1 MAQTLLVAL
10 LMALDIYK
18 VATVPPRCNSAFQ
31 AAGSGQCGQFVLHWI
46 NDQIRKFLGEGSSA
60 GYPAPEFWSGRIQ
73 SLAEKII
80 KNKHI
85 SLIQVSKAEKAFE
98 MEAHAKDMQ
107 AKMAASIKSSMD
119 LQEEVSKMARLQAHG
134 SFGNLGGC
142 PKCKFAQF
150 GSTCCNPQKMEAKK
164 RAEYDKAQ
172 EIGGEP
178 VEGQY
183 SKERYKFHMVQV
195 GLEIIKAKT
204 GQITQP
210 PTSHAPGGGD
220 WSQVTLIFEMLHRS
234 SAKKCIR
241 YIQIDIYKERERE
254 RDSLFFTV

>member
-10 LMALDIYK
+10 LMALDICK

-60 GYPAPEFWSGRIQ
+60 GYPDPEFWSGRIQ
-73 SLAEKII
+73 TLADKII

-85 SLIQVSKAEKAFE
+85 SLVQAAKAEKAFE
-98 MEAHAKDMQ
+98 MEQQETELQ

-142 PKCKFAQF
+142 PKCAFAQF

-164 RAEYDKAQ
+164 RAEYDRA
-172 EIGGEP
+172 EETGGQP

-183 SKERYKFHMVQV
+183 SAERYAFHLLQV
-195 GLEIIKAKT
+195 GMEIIKAKT

-210 PTSHAPGGGD
+210 PNSHAPAGGD
-220 WSQVTLIFEMLHRS
+220 WSPVTLIFEI
-234 SAKKCIR
+234 CNG
-241 YIQIDIYKERERE
+241 
-254 RDSLFFTV
+254 